1 MRRLMRGR
9 IGMLLGAALLF
20 LAGWGAGCTM
30 GQQATAQ
37 KTLMHVFAFTPREDA
52 TPQDFAAFQQA
63 TVAMVGQ
70 IPGLRRVW
78 VGKLR
83 EPLPVETRIHTYS
96 VAMEFD
102 DAQALE
108 VYATHPAHDAWVKL
122 YEKVR
127 LPGTATLDILS
138 Q

>member
-1 MRRLMRGR
+1 MRKLMHGNIRL
-9 IGMLLGAALLF
+9 LLGTALLS
-20 LAGWGAGCTM
+20 LAGWGAACTM

-37 KTLMHVFAFTPREDA
+37 KALMHVFAFTPREDA
-52 TPQDFAAFQQA
+52 TPQDFAAFQRA

-70 IPGLRRVW
+70 IPGFRRVW

-83 EPLPVETRIHTYS
+83 EPLPVETRIHTWG

-108 VYATHPAHDAWVKL
+108 VYATHPAHDAWVKV
-122 YEKVR
+122 YERVR